1 MPDGKEFLQLFN
13 ADEVLGTHRAVGPWT
28 FRSMTLAKKA
38 HGVAE
43 NLKVN
48 DVIALT
54 FAGMNAIAGKIV
66 RDGGDSFGVWFTPS
80 RLRPEELRDLVT
92 TPQRA
97 V

>member
-1 MPDGKEFLQLFN
+1 VDVPVHDISEEG
-13 ADEVLGTHRAVGPWT
+13 ARI
-28 FRSMTLAKKA
+28 
-38 HGVAE
+38 GVAE

-48 DVIALT
+48 DVIAVT

>member
-1 MPDGKEFLQLFN
+1 MDVPVHDISEEG
-13 ADEVLGTHRAVGPWT
+13 ARI
-28 FRSMTLAKKA
+28 
-38 HGVAE
+38 GVAE

>member
-1 MPDGKEFLQLFN
+1 MDVPVHDISE
-13 ADEVLGTHRAVGPWT
+13 EGTRI
-28 FRSMTLAKKA
+28 
-38 HGVAE
+38 GVAE